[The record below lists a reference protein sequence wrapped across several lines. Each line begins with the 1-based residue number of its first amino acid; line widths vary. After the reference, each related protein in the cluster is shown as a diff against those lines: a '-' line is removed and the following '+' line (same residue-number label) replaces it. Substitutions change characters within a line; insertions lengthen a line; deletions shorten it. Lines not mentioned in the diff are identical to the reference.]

1 MRCWVNRLNMPHN
14 AAVIGAGARVK
25 GWSTGR
31 TYGSASA
38 IVADRLDL
46 GWPQDEEILPRTP
59 EPPPL
64 HVQSLLCI
72 SDSAGTLYP
81 ETVKGFKRL
90 FGWQVPALVGASVT
104 RKTGDIYRKWKKVA
118 AINGRRSNSNPSKS
132 EISLSSL
139 HNPPNF
145 ITTRRAAKDFI
156 ALFVRLSCGSVDPF
170 VHLSG

>member
-1 MRCWVNRLNMPHN
+1 MRILGRYVRPAVADVYARTQQPARIVLLTLKRTEEAVRCWVNRLNMPHN

-90 FGWQVPALVGASVT
+90 FGRQVPASVGASVT
-104 RKTGDIYRKWKKVA
+104 RKTGDIYRKWKKIA
-118 AINGRRSNSNPSKS
+118 AINGRRSNSNPS
-132 EISLSSL
+132 
-139 HNPPNF
+139 
-145 ITTRRAAKDFI
+145 
-156 ALFVRLSCGSVDPF
+156 
-170 VHLSG
+170 